1 MTGSVDESVD
11 EVDEPSQ
18 HAGPCKR
25 KHSNRRKQLFRHV
38 TAVDSGE
45 ENESQTNSQFGFYFQ
60 IMENSCNSQQL
71 IFSWCLTPDSASAAK
86 MLSYDIWCRRVSPKV
101 AIIQTNDP

>member
-45 ENESQTNSQFGFYFQ
+45 ENESQTNSQFSSLFSNDGKQLQLSTADFLMVSHTRFG
-60 IMENSCNSQQL
+60 ISCKN
-71 IFSWCLTPDSASAAK
+71 
-86 MLSYDIWCRRVSPKV
+86 
-101 AIIQTNDP
+101 AIL